1 MSLPPG
7 FDWQVSE
14 ASMRALI
21 FEARGVP
28 VTYIPIQG
36 QGDAVSTRVIRR
48 DPSIEQPESPGYFAD
63 VEILEGAIADGLQ
76 RKDEVIWGDGTIY
89 VVTKTGRRPDHHR
102 VFPLRGNLHEA
113 GRWRQTDA
121 VRPTDRVAGRD
132 RGRNQKTGRH
142 TGDPGGTI

>member
-89 VVTKTGRRPDHHR
+89 VVTKIVQRTGHNPVLSLQRK
-102 VFPLRGNLHEA
+102 F
-113 GRWRQTDA
+113 
-121 VRPTDRVAGRD
+121 DR
-132 RGRNQKTGRH
+132 
-142 TGDPGGTI
+142 